1 METPP
6 SAPETFAPTPKR
18 EPPLVLRLAL
28 IAGGILLVGMVLIL
42 GTTDYHAKKV
52 VWLTQGDLRAGRIE
66 NLKNMLM
73 RMTSPL
79 WRSYWSRQ
87 PLVLISS
94 TMLATPATF
103 PTQYGLG
110 VPSGTN
116 ADGLQVWLLSETELK
131 ALRQQ
136 VKTLPGYMRQS
147 SPRMQTAAGVWASV
161 SMLNAGAGLTV
172 TLKANAAGNAWTL
185 TAGAIQ
191 TEPTASAS
199 TNVVLL
205 HTNFAAACRA
215 TIPNAGAMVIQSANQ
230 TGATG
235 TNFWLI
241 ISPVAMDA
249 QGKPVPR

>member
-1 METPP
+1 
-6 SAPETFAPTPKR
+6 
-18 EPPLVLRLAL
+18 LAL
-28 IAGGILLVGMVLIL
+28 IAGGILLVGIVLIL
-42 GTTDYHAKKV
+42 GTTDTQAKKV

-66 NLKNMLM
+66 NLKFMLM

-94 TMLATPATF
+94 TMLATAAPF
-103 PTQYGLG
+103 PTQFGLG
-110 VPSGTN
+110 VPAGTN
-116 ADGLQVWLLSETELK
+116 ADGIQVWLLSEAELT

-136 VKTLPGYMRQS
+136 VKTLPGHMTGS
-147 SPRMQTAAGVWASV
+147 SPRVQTSAGGWASV

-199 TNVVLL
+199 TNVVPLR
-205 HTNFAAACRA
+205 TNFAAACRA
-215 TIPNAGAMVIQSANQ
+215 TIPNAGALVIQSVNGNQ
-230 TGATG
+230 ATG

-241 ISPVAMDA
+241 ISPVAIDT

>member
-1 METPP
+1 M
-6 SAPETFAPTPKR
+6 
-18 EPPLVLRLAL
+18 LRLAF
-28 IAGGILLVGMVLIL
+28 IACGILLVGIVLIL
-42 GTTDYHAKKV
+42 GTTDTQAKKV
-52 VWLTQGDLRAGRIE
+52 VWLTQADLKAGRIE
-66 NLKNMLM
+66 NLKNFLM

-103 PTQYGLG
+103 PAQFGLG
-110 VPSGTN
+110 LPSGTN
-116 ADGLQVWLLSETELK
+116 ADGLQVWLLSEADLK

-136 VKTLPGYMRQS
+136 VEILPGYMRQI
-147 SPRMQTAAGVWASV
+147 SPRVQTSAGGWAAV
-161 SMLNAGAGLTV
+161 SMLNAGAGLTMKV
-172 TLKANAAGNAWTL
+172 KANNAGDAWVL

-215 TIPNAGAMVIQSANQ
+215 TIPNAGALVIQSANQ
-230 TGATG
+230 TEDTG

-241 ISPVAMDA
+241 VSPVAIDA
-249 QGKPVPR
+249 QGKPVLR